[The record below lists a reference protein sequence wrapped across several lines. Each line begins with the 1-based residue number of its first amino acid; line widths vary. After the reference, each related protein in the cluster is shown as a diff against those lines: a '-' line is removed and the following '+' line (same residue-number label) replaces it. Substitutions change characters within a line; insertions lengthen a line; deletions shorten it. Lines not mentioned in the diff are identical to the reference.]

1 MNLKHFFAI
10 AAAAVA
16 FASCS
21 ENYEVDNLNGLTVS
35 SSYVSLPVAGGTNT
49 INIKSNYAWQL
60 DTTGTVVKGKSWLEF
75 YPSLT
80 GEAGESQL
88 TISAPADVNGRS
100 AEVLLKSGSQTQHIL
115 IIQGLPQA
123 TAATCAEVIAGPDA
137 KTFMVTGTVTSIANT
152 TYGNF
157 YLQDNTGTIYIYGTL
172 DKNGNEKNFS
182 SLGIEAGDEVTV
194 TGPKT
199 TYGSTVELVNVTVN
213 KINKSLIKV
222 DSTYVGGKKSTSL
235 PFEGGTANVY
245 LTCKGKGVSVSVPED
260 AKSWLKL
267 SSIDQNGQSSV
278 VSFEASSNHAGP
290 RSTTLTFNTTDGS
303 KNYTAKVDLAQA
315 GESGTINVP
324 FTVSEAISYIK
335 GLGDATSPSQVYI
348 KGTVSEIAK
357 NGEFGSKFGN
367 GSFFLSEDGTYS
379 GSNDKDFEAF
389 RVLWLGNKKWAE
401 GNAQI
406 APGAEVVVCA
416 TVKSYNGVPETDKGY
431 VYSVNGVMTDANG
444 IGTLAAPFNA
454 LGAIEAANA
463 GISSNVYVQGIVSQ
477 YANKGEFTEKYGNG
491 SFFISE
497 DGTYHNDKAKDFE
510 AYQVYWLG
518 GKKWTAANGQVAAG
532 DKVVIYGPLTTYNGQ
547 AETKG
552 KGAAYI
558 YSLNGAT
565 AAKRRR

>member
-1 MNLKHFFAI
+1 MKLKYFFAI

-21 ENYEVDNLNGLTVS
+21 ENYEVDNLKGLTVS
-35 SSYVSLPVAGGTNT
+35 SSYVSLPVAGGSNT
-49 INIKSNYAWQL
+49 ITINSNDAWQL
-60 DTTGTVVKGKSWLEF
+60 DTTGTTVKGKAWLEF
-75 YPSLT
+75 SALN
-80 GEAGESQL
+80 GSAGESQL

-100 AEVLLKSGSQTQHIL
+100 AEVKLISGNQTQRIN

-137 KTFMVTGTVTSIANT
+137 KTFMVTGTVTAIANT

-157 YLQDNTGTIYIYGTL
+157 YLQDKTGSIYIYGTL

-194 TGPKT
+194 TGPKS

-213 KINKSLIKV
+213 KIVKSLVKV
-222 DSTYVGGKKSTSL
+222 DSTYIGGKKSTAL
-235 PFEGGTANVY
+235 PVDGGTAKVY
-245 LTCKGKGVSVSVPED
+245 VTCKGKGISVSVPDD
-260 AKSWLKL
+260 AKSWLTM
-267 SSIDQNGQSSV
+267 SSIDQNGTSAV
-278 VSFEASSNHAGP
+278 VSFEAAKNTAGP

-303 KNYTAKVDLAQA
+303 KNYTSKVELTQA
-315 GESGTINVP
+315 GAAGSKDLP
-324 FTVSEAISYIK
+324 FTVGEAISYIK

-357 NGEFGSKFGN
+357 GGEFSAKYGN
-367 GSFFLSEDGTYS
+367 GSFYLSEDGTYS
-379 GSNDKDFEAF
+379 GSNDKDFEAY

-401 GNAQI
+401 GNVQI
-406 APGAEVVVCA
+406 APGAEVVICA
-416 TVKSYNGVPETDKGY
+416 TVKSYKGVPETASGY
-431 VYSVNGVMTDANG
+431 VYSVNGVTTDANG

-454 LGAIEAANA
+454 VGGIEAAKA
-463 GISSNVYVQGIVSQ
+463 GISSKVYVSGILSE
-477 YANKGEFTEKYGNG
+477 YAKNGEFSEKYGNG
-491 SFFISE
+491 SFYISE

-510 AYQVYWLG
+510 AYQVYYLG
-518 GKKWTAANGQVAAG
+518 GKKWTSADSKPAAG

-558 YSLNGAT
+558 YSFNGKS

>member
-1 MNLKHFFAI
+1 MNLKYFFAI

-49 INIKSNYAWQL
+49 ITIKSNDAWQL

-235 PFEGGTANVY
+235 P
-245 LTCKGKGVSVSVPED
+245 
-260 AKSWLKL
+260 LKAVQPT
-267 SSIDQNGQSSV
+267 SIS
-278 VSFEASSNHAGP
+278 P
-290 RSTTLTFNTTDGS
+290 
-303 KNYTAKVDLAQA
+303 AKV
-315 GESGTINVP
+315 
-324 FTVSEAISYIK
+324 
-335 GLGDATSPSQVYI
+335 
-348 KGTVSEIAK
+348 
-357 NGEFGSKFGN
+357 
-367 GSFFLSEDGTYS
+367 
-379 GSNDKDFEAF
+379 
-389 RVLWLGNKKWAE
+389 RV
-401 GNAQI
+401 
-406 APGAEVVVCA
+406 C
-416 TVKSYNGVPETDKGY
+416 
-431 VYSVNGVMTDANG
+431 
-444 IGTLAAPFNA
+444 
-454 LGAIEAANA
+454 
-463 GISSNVYVQGIVSQ
+463 
-477 YANKGEFTEKYGNG
+477 
-491 SFFISE
+491 
-497 DGTYHNDKAKDFE
+497 
-510 AYQVYWLG
+510 
-518 GKKWTAANGQVAAG
+518 
-532 DKVVIYGPLTTYNGQ
+532 
-547 AETKG
+547 
-552 KGAAYI
+552 
-558 YSLNGAT
+558 
-565 AAKRRR
+565 R

>member
-1 MNLKHFFAI
+1 M
-10 AAAAVA
+10 
-16 FASCS
+16 
-21 ENYEVDNLNGLTVS
+21 
-35 SSYVSLPVAGGTNT
+35 
-49 INIKSNYAWQL
+49 
-60 DTTGTVVKGKSWLEF
+60 KGKPWLKF

-235 PFEGGTANVY
+235 PFEGGTATVY

-357 NGEFGSKFGN
+357 MVSLDQSLATARS
-367 GSFFLSEDGTYS
+367 SFQRMVLTVAATTRTSRHSACS
-379 GSNDKDFEAF
+379 GSATRSGLRVTHRSL
-389 RVLWLGNKKWAE
+389 RVLRLSSALPLRVTT
-401 GNAQI
+401 AFLRQQ
-406 APGAEVVVCA
+406 
-416 TVKSYNGVPETDKGY
+416 
-431 VYSVNGVMTDANG
+431 
-444 IGTLAAPFNA
+444 AAMSILSMA
-454 LGAIEAANA
+454 
-463 GISSNVYVQGIVSQ
+463 SQ
-477 YANKGEFTEKYGNG
+477 RM
-491 SFFISE
+491 
-497 DGTYHNDKAKDFE
+497 
-510 AYQVYWLG
+510 L
-518 GKKWTAANGQVAAG
+518 TA
-532 DKVVIYGPLTTYNGQ
+532 
-547 AETKG
+547 
-552 KGAAYI
+552 
-558 YSLNGAT
+558 
-565 AAKRRR
+565 

>member
-49 INIKSNYAWQL
+49 INIKSNDAWQL
-60 DTTGTVVKGKSWLEF
+60 DTTGTVVKGKSWLKF

-137 KTFMVTGTVTSIANT
+137 KTFMVTGTVTAIANT

-222 DSTYVGGKKSTSL
+222 DSTYVGGKKSTEL
-235 PFEGGTANVY
+235 PYNGGIASVY

-260 AKSWLKL
+260 AKSWL
-267 SSIDQNGQSSV
+267 
-278 VSFEASSNHAGP
+278 
-290 RSTTLTFNTTDGS
+290 

-477 YANKGEFTEKYGNG
+477 YANKGEFTEKYLRLIRYTG
-491 SFFISE
+491 S
-497 DGTYHNDKAKDFE
+497 
-510 AYQVYWLG
+510 VVR
-518 GKKWTAANGQVAAG
+518 NGQL
-532 DKVVIYGPLTTYNGQ
+532 LTARWLLVT
-547 AETKG
+547 
-552 KGAAYI
+552 
-558 YSLNGAT
+558 
-565 AAKRRR
+565 R

>member
-1 MNLKHFFAI
+1 MKLKYFFAI

-49 INIKSNYAWQL
+49 ITIKSNDAWQL
-60 DTTGTVVKGKSWLEF
+60 DTTGTVVKGKSWLKF

-137 KTFMVTGTVTSIANT
+137 KTFMVTGTVTAIANT

-157 YLQDNTGTIYIYGTL
+157 YLQDNTGSIYIYGTL

-222 DSTYVGGKKSTSL
+222 DSTYVGGKKSTEL
-235 PFEGGTANVY
+235 PYNGGIASVY

-267 SSIDQNGQSSV
+267 SSINQNGQSSV